1 MSERILI
8 EYVLNALWQIPLL
21 WLGASALVRVARLR
35 PGLEHRVWLAT
46 LLLCALL
53 PTAGLRDVSA
63 KPAVGSPAA
72 VAPSPVLDLRAQ
84 VSAIAPTTA
93 PSASALPEPA
103 ARPLGMPHVGVRV
116 ETMQFGPQTIRCFA
130 WGYSAIVLFGLI
142 RLLLD
147 WQSVR
152 PVLRNSSPYI
162 VEDAE
167 GALWQELGERMR
179 VKLPPVRCSAEVAS
193 PVVLGVFRPVLVLP
207 EEFAGCS
214 LAELRAAL
222 AHELAHV
229 QRRDCLVNVLCRLA
243 ALPVFWHPLVG
254 LVQQA
259 IARTRE
265 MICDELAARQMR
277 SDVAYA
283 RCLLNLA
290 KGMMRD
296 GNVAFA
302 GSGMRLFDSNQ
313 LEERVMRLTEEKRVL
328 SVQETFVRR
337 LGAVVVAGAVM
348 TAGAMVH
355 VAPVVAQESAPTGA
369 GSHPIQV
376 QPAAE
381 ASTPAPIS
389 PAAVV
394 PAARQAPSA
403 PTDHA
408 RAQTTPGHTTP
419 APSEPDAR
427 GAGPSVGTGPS
438 GTAVGTDVFED
449 DDFAVARGQNAHVR
463 VSKGRYLHRWVG
475 ADGETY
481 ESADENPKDLTAEQ
495 KRAME
500 AEFAR
505 RMAQLDAQV
514 AFWKS
519 PAYREQ
525 VSQQANMAAVEAE
538 VAAATAQLNSPEFKL
553 QMQKLNSPEFKAEI
567 DRQTKE
573 LAKLNSP
580 EFKAQLDAQMA
591 ELQRKLE
598 TLKSPD
604 TQRQLED
611 AAKRLDEATK
621 TLQEATHALKQA
633 QEQMQRS
640 VPK

>member
-1 MSERILI
+1 
-8 EYVLNALWQIPLL
+8 
-21 WLGASALVRVARLR
+21 
-35 PGLEHRVWLAT
+35 
-46 LLLCALL
+46 
-53 PTAGLRDVSA
+53 
-63 KPAVGSPAA
+63 
-72 VAPSPVLDLRAQ
+72 
-84 VSAIAPTTA
+84 
-93 PSASALPEPA
+93 
-103 ARPLGMPHVGVRV
+103 
-116 ETMQFGPQTIRCFA
+116 
-130 WGYSAIVLFGLI
+130 
-142 RLLLD
+142 
-147 WQSVR
+147 
-152 PVLRNSSPYI
+152 
-162 VEDAE
+162 
-167 GALWQELGERMR
+167 
-179 VKLPPVRCSAEVAS
+179 
-193 PVVLGVFRPVLVLP
+193 
-207 EEFAGCS
+207 
-214 LAELRAAL
+214 
-222 AHELAHV
+222 
-229 QRRDCLVNVLCRLA
+229 
-243 ALPVFWHPLVG
+243 
-254 LVQQA
+254 
-259 IARTRE
+259 
-265 MICDELAARQMR
+265 
-277 SDVAYA
+277 
-283 RCLLNLA
+283 
-290 KGMMRD
+290 
-296 GNVAFA
+296 
-302 GSGMRLFDSNQ
+302 
-313 LEERVMRLTEEKRVL
+313 
-328 SVQETFVRR
+328 
-337 LGAVVVAGAVM
+337 M

-376 QPAAE
+376 QTAAE

-408 RAQTTPGHTTP
+408 QAQTTPGHTTP

-427 GAGPSVGTGPS
+427 GAGSSVGAGPS
-438 GTAVGTDVFED
+438 GTAVGTDFFED

-475 ADGETY
+475 ADGEAY

-525 VSQQANMAAVEAE
+525 VRQQASQQANMAAVEAE
-538 VAAATAQLNSPEFKL
+538 LAAATAQLNSPEFKL
-553 QMQKLNSPEFKAEI
+553 QMQKLNSPEFKAAMEK
-567 DRQTKE
+567 QAQE

>member
-427 GAGPSVGTGPS
+427 GAGSSVGTGPS